1 MPVIVQ
7 IHLKKRQDATTA
19 VQSMEK
25 VELNITKSLGYDG
38 SGGLPTV
45 PPDQGRW
52 GNGLPWKTS
61 QERISIPLVPF

>member
-45 PPDQGRW
+45 PPDQGR
-52 GNGLPWKTS
+52 
-61 QERISIPLVPF
+61 